1 MDLPTNFI
9 ILTQPRSQS
18 INYSISNESEI
29 MKNNPNSNEIKQVMR
44 SWITGVAI
52 VTGFHNDNIHGMTAN
67 SFNSI
72 ALDPPIVMVA
82 LRQNTRTQQLVRA
95 GGVFA
100 ISILNHSQQRLAE
113 RFAGQ
118 IEQDQPR
125 FLEVDT
131 FTLQTGAPLIQSALA
146 YMDCKVIHY
155 FDVGDTTVFLGE
167 VLQTQ
172 MNTIDHD
179 PLLYLNQQWRRLAE

>member
-1 MDLPTNFI
+1 
-9 ILTQPRSQS
+9 
-18 INYSISNESEI
+18 
-29 MKNNPNSNEIKQVMR
+29 MKNNTSLKEIKQVMR
-44 SWITGVAI
+44 TWITGVAI
-52 VTGFHNDNIHGMTAN
+52 VTGFHNGNVHGMTAN

-72 ALDPPIVMVA
+72 ALDPPTVMVA
-82 LRQNTRTQQLVRA
+82 LRQNTRTQQLVMA

-118 IEQDQPR
+118 IEQDKPR

-131 FTLQTGAPLIQSALA
+131 FSLQTGAPLIQSALA
-146 YMDCKVIHY
+146 YMDCKVIHH

-172 MNTIDHD
+172 MSVNKHD